1 MNIKELNEIN
11 KQHIRNF
18 ERYMSNVDSLE
29 KLTKGQLIDLVIN
42 AEERLNELRI
52 ECVEAET
59 KEVA

>member
-52 ECVEAET
+52 EFVEAET